1 MTAKTGEIAAIVAE
15 SFDFLVDA
23 KKRLIGLEVEPKDG
37 DAPFVLPMSY
47 ETAEHVGMNL
57 LKMLLFH
64 APEMTQ
70 GRLAVKPVPRGS
82 ATTVVTTNSS
92 QIANRRTNKLPAP

>member
-1 MTAKTGEIAAIVAE
+1 MKNKKTGDIAAIVAE

-37 DAPFVLPMSY
+37 ARFVLPMSY
-47 ETAEHVGMNL
+47 ETAEQVAMNL

-64 APEMTQ
+64 APEMAQ
-70 GRLAVKPVPRGS
+70 ARLA
-82 ATTVVTTNSS
+82 A
-92 QIANRRTNKLPAP
+92 AAP